1 LIGMF
6 RDSLDD
12 FRRSFATY
20 LSFGLI
26 YSLMAS
32 LLFIPFL
39 TYLFNRIVRMI
50 GNGHALVNS
59 EVYQIGL
66 SWKGIL
72 GMLVIGF
79 LAVTVLFIEFGVLII
94 IAHKNYFRQ
103 TVSVTG
109 AFITAIKK
117 IPKLLGLG
125 IFQLLFLLLLI
136 IPFLDIST
144 LPPLLDVNM
153 GILFTELFQEPLLA
167 LAVYAALFLI
177 IAYVYIR
184 SIYALH
190 FIFVANKSISKAM
203 AASWRL
209 TRNNKIRFIW
219 TMILWNAFLI
229 IVGFLIMTLL
239 SQLAVAMESR
249 AIGDFIGNYLLAFSS
264 YVAIAL
270 SLFMLPM
277 NVIMLTHFYYQSLAR
292 RGISAKDHVSLGRS
306 PFLGRLEDAIVRTF
320 KKRKGIVIS
329 VAAVSLAGIVLV
341 NGVVQSSI
349 VYLPWDVQVAGHR
362 GDGFS
367 APENT
372 VSSVKSGIKKGVD
385 AVEIDVTLTK
395 DDVLVLSHDRDLK
408 RMAGKPVTIREATY
422 DDIKDIDI
430 GSLFD
435 ESYAGETLATLDDIL
450 EITTAAN
457 TRVIIDVKTDKDED
471 IYAREIAQSVERN
484 DAGDLASVQS
494 FNPEFLKLMRSENET
509 IDIGQILFLFA
520 GNLSGLDVDFY
531 TVRETMLTKRFVEQA
546 RKQNRRIWVWTVNN
560 KRNIKKVLSYDIDGI
575 ITDYPERVQRV
586 GGIYPMAQDSE

>member
-1 LIGMF
+1 
-6 RDSLDD
+6 
-12 FRRSFATY
+12 
-20 LSFGLI
+20 
-26 YSLMAS
+26 
-32 LLFIPFL
+32 
-39 TYLFNRIVRMI
+39 
-50 GNGHALVNS
+50 
-59 EVYQIGL
+59 
-66 SWKGIL
+66 
-72 GMLVIGF
+72 
-79 LAVTVLFIEFGVLII
+79 
-94 IAHKNYFRQ
+94 
-103 TVSVTG
+103 
-109 AFITAIKK
+109 
-117 IPKLLGLG
+117 
-125 IFQLLFLLLLI
+125 
-136 IPFLDIST
+136 
-144 LPPLLDVNM
+144 
-153 GILFTELFQEPLLA
+153 
-167 LAVYAALFLI
+167 
-177 IAYVYIR
+177 
-184 SIYALH
+184 
-190 FIFVANKSISKAM
+190 
-203 AASWRL
+203 
-209 TRNNKIRFIW
+209 
-219 TMILWNAFLI
+219 
-229 IVGFLIMTLL
+229 
-239 SQLAVAMESR
+239 
-249 AIGDFIGNYLLAFSS
+249 AFSS

-408 RMAGKPVTIREATY
+408 RMAGKQVTIREATY

-494 FNPEFLKLMRSENET
+494 FNPEFLKLMRSENEK
-509 IDIGQILFLFA
+509 IDIRQILL
-520 GNLSGLDVDFY
+520 L
-531 TVRETMLTKRFVEQA
+531 
-546 RKQNRRIWVWTVNN
+546 
-560 KRNIKKVLSYDIDGI
+560 
-575 ITDYPERVQRV
+575 
-586 GGIYPMAQDSE
+586 